1 MMRRILA
8 AKWFIGAAIILVA
21 LLLSGYFYTA
31 QKCGGVGGAVPMPA
45 IVDYNY
51 HIRPILSDNCFACH
65 GPDQN
70 AREAD
75 LRLDTEEGAYKALVE
90 TAGMH
95 AIVPGHPDRTEE
107 HTSEH
112 PSLMRIWYSVF
123 CLNNQTDKPKT
134 TH

>member
-1 MMRRILA
+1 MMRRILS

-31 QKCGGVGGAVPMPA
+31 QKSGGVGGAVPMPA

-75 LRLDTEEGAYKALVE
+75 LRPDTEEGAYKEIVE
-90 TAGMH
+90 QAGRQ
-95 AIVPGHPDRTEE
+95 ACV
-107 HTSEH
+107 
-112 PSLMRIWYSVF
+112 
-123 CLNNQTDKPKT
+123 TDQPARN
-134 TH
+134 